1 MFNHPQTIRLK
12 GSTEQLPPNL
22 KKVSRDYLLPSP
34 LCKRLHNKVRLVRP
48 REYRLSDVEGVIN
61 TPKLG
66 EHTNIEVI
74 VDVVLRVVVML
85 RFIGR

>member
-1 MFNHPQTIRLK
+1 VASRRPIVVTYITKSDLDLIIILFPM
-12 GSTEQLPPNL
+12 PNL
-22 KKVSRDYLLPSP
+22 R
-34 LCKRLHNKVRLVRP
+34 VRP
-48 REYRLSDVEGVIN
+48 RKYRLSDVEGVTN

>member
-1 MFNHPQTIRLK
+1 M
-12 GSTEQLPPNL
+12 PNL
-22 KKVSRDYLLPSP
+22 R
-34 LCKRLHNKVRLVRP
+34 VRP
-48 REYRLSDVEGVIN
+48 RKYRLSDVEGVTN

-74 VDVVLRVVVML
+74 VDVVFRVVVML